1 MGIAFMDPYSPSHAF
16 GGLTFYLLGFD
27 LITSFILHTAF
38 ELFENYIWVQHGGY
52 CIKIPFL
59 NHADCKTKPDAVIN
73 IIGDTVFFIAGYLIG
88 KYLIHNQYL
97 SWLHWS
103 IKLVIIGII
112 VPLGYSLATTNI
124 IGYLPAYEHE

>member
-1 MGIAFMDPYSPSHAF
+1 MGIALMDPYSPSHAF

-27 LITSFILHTAF
+27 LLTSFILHTAF
-38 ELFENYIWVQHGGY
+38 ELFENYIWVQRGGY
-52 CIKIPFL
+52 CIKMPFL
-59 NHADCKTKPDAVIN
+59 NHADCKTKPDTVVN

-88 KYLIHNQYL
+88 KYLIHKPYL

-124 IGYLPAYEHE
+124 LGYLPAYEHE